1 VTLKPALAWLAL
13 ELAGITLVCWGV
25 AQWSVGAAV
34 IVGGVALV
42 AEAAK
47 LS

>member
-1 VTLKPALAWLAL
+1 MTIKPALAWLAL
-13 ELAGITLVCWGV
+13 ELVGITLICFGV
-25 AQWSVGAAV
+25 AHWSVPAAL

>member
-1 VTLKPALAWLAL
+1 VTLKTAHVWLAI
-13 ELAGITLVCWGV
+13 ELVGIALICWGV
-25 AQWSVGAAV
+25 AQWSIPAAV
-34 IVGGVALV
+34 IVGGLALV